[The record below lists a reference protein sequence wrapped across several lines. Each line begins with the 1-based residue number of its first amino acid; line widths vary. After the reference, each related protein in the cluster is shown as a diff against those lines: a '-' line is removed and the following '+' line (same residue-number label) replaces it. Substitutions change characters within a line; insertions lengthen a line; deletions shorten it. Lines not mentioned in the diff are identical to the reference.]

1 LVQCFFIVGR
11 VLPRF
16 KIVRMDKTV
25 GEHIRELET
34 RRQQLRDE
42 TMKDGLSLVRKNDI
56 DSDIRAIDLAISYFR
71 AALETKQQVM
81 S

>member
-1 LVQCFFIVGR
+1 
-11 VLPRF
+11 
-16 KIVRMDKTV
+16 MDKTV